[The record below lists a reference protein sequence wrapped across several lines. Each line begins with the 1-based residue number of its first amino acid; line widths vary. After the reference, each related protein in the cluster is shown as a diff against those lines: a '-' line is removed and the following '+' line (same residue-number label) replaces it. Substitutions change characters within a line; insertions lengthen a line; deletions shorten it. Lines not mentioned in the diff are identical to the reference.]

1 MKKKFE
7 IPELKIVLL
16 VVEDIMNDSTD
27 EDLWENETPEW

>member
-7 IPELKIVLL
+7 IPELKITLL
-16 VVEDIMNDSTD
+16 VVEDIMNDSRD